1 MKLSIVL
8 LLVFLIAS
16 PLSTEGSEWIPY
28 ATTETGTELYLD
40 KESISHE
47 SEYVIRAREHS
58 RYDTPRKIANQPY
71 LELWRY
77 VELDCKEKR
86 LRVLESTF
94 FLVGG
99 DTRTTTGKDK
109 EEWVRIEPGGNND
122 VLHKT
127 LCKDLLNNTIK
138 QTTQ

>member
-8 LLVFLIAS
+8 VLVLLIAF
-16 PLSTEGSEWIPY
+16 PLSIEGAEWIPY
-28 ATTETGTELYLD
+28 ATTEIGTELYLD
-40 KESISHE
+40 KESINHE
-47 SEYVIRAREHS
+47 SDYVIKVREKS
-58 RYDTPRKIANQPY
+58 KYGTPRKIANQSY
-71 LELWRY
+71 FELWRY

-99 DTRTTTGKDK
+99 DTRTTTGRGKD
-109 EEWVRIEPGGNND
+109 EWVRIEPGGNND

-127 LCKDLLNNTIK
+127 LCKDVLNDTVR